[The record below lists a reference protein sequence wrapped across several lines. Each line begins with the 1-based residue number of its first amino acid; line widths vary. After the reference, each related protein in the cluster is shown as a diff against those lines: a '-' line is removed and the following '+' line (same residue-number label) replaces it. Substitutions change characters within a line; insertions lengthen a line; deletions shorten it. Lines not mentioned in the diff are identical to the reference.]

1 MAEHRQNILS
11 DKPKKTNGNVEE
23 KKEKK
28 KSKKSKDGEKEK
40 KKRNKSDKS
49 IDLLMSNDTVKGHEN
64 EYNELLS
71 PEHEVKSVE
80 EKVSEKK
87 DDLDFWL
94 DNSKPVQEEVKV
106 ESKVESSENKK
117 EKKAKKSK
125 KDEPKAE
132 KKKSKSKS
140 KNGHV
145 EIEQNGGQVDPRL
158 VHKHIVSN
166 KHLDI
171 VIFISRLYKLLY
183 LTNFLSSLLWCIQI
197 K

>member
-1 MAEHRQNILS
+1 
-11 DKPKKTNGNVEE
+11 
-23 KKEKK
+23 
-28 KSKKSKDGEKEK
+28 
-40 KKRNKSDKS
+40 
-49 IDLLMSNDTVKGHEN
+49 MSNDTVKGHEN

-71 PEHEVKSVE
+71 PEHEVKPME

-94 DNSKPVQEEVKV
+94 DNSKPQEDVKV
-106 ESKVESSENKK
+106 ENKVEPVENKK
-117 EKKAKKSK
+117 EKKSKKSK
-125 KDEPKAE
+125 KDEPKVE

-145 EIEQNGGQVDPRL
+145 EIEQNGGLIDSRL

-171 VIFISRLYKLLY
+171 VIFFY
-183 LTNFLSSLLWCIQI
+183 LLSS
-197 K
+197 